1 MSDQVSLSASVV
13 LNSSADLADRIA
25 ALLRLSTLDT
35 EKAIQV
41 AISVTENPDELPVVL
56 VAVGEEIAHI
66 ASKTRWL
73 TEFEVR
79 NMSDVAFDAYCE
91 HLK

>member
-1 MSDQVSLSASVV
+1 MSNQVAMATAAVMD
-13 LNSSADLADRIA
+13 SSTDLADRIA
-25 ALLRLSTLDT
+25 ALRLLSGLNT
-35 EKAIQV
+35 ERAIQV
-41 AISVTENPDELPVVL
+41 AISVTEDPDEPPIVL
-56 VAVGEEIAHI
+56 VAVGEELARIALE
-66 ASKTRWL
+66 TRWL

>member
-1 MSDQVSLSASVV
+1 MSDQADSACAVA
-13 LNSSADLADRIA
+13 LDPSAGLADRIS
-25 ALLRLSTLDT
+25 ALVQLSALDA
-35 EKAIQV
+35 ERAIQV
-41 AISVTENPDELPVVL
+41 AISVTENPNEPPGVL
-56 VAVGEEIAHI
+56 VAVGEEIARI